1 MLNKYKNQK
10 ASHKTAKMNEMKKEE
25 TKVDQVESS
34 STDDSSDDSEY
45 EELLVG
51 QGIKDPVPKP
61 PLPKIV
67 KQESVMPPD
76 KTSKKNKRSVVINK
90 YYMTKEPTPVP
101 REEVKHKPLSYIGLD
116 PGSFSHSA
124 NLRNRLLN
132 F

>member
-25 TKVDQVESS
+25 TKVDESS

-61 PLPKIV
+61 PPPKIV
-67 KQESVMPPD
+67 KQESVMPPE
-76 KTSKKNKRSVVINK
+76 KPSKKNKRSVVINK
-90 YYMTKEPTPVP
+90 YYMAREPIPAP